1 MISPKLTLKNTF
13 ADSLKKLRTDNHL
26 SQQQL
31 ADKLFVNRSTIA
43 NWELGRRVPDA
54 TIIVRIAKIFGVDV
68 SDLLDIL
75 LITQF
80 TTVIYYITPDNV
92 YKRGDYYFV
101 LLVPAVM
108 VMIVNLIGLLIKR
121 MSVKREEFF
130 AFLAYILAPTISMI
144 IQLLFYGITV
154 IVLGSSI
161 AALFLMAVIRRYQ
174 TEQYMLQQKK

>member
-1 MISPKLTLKNTF
+1 M
-13 ADSLKKLRTDNHL
+13 

-121 MSVKREEFF
+121 RSVKREEFF
-130 AFLAYILAPTISMI
+130 AFLA
-144 IQLLFYGITV
+144 
-154 IVLGSSI
+154 
-161 AALFLMAVIRRYQ
+161 
-174 TEQYMLQQKK
+174 